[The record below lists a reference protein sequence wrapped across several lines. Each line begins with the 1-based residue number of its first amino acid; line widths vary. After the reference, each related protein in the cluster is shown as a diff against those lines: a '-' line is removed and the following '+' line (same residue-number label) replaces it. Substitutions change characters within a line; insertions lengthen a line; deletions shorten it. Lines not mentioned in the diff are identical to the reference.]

1 MVEELAVATRVAS
14 EASERYH
21 IVTNQCLWFALLI
34 WNIICQV
41 KAGEFREVAVD
52 KNGMGT
58 FSVSRSYTRMHL
70 VFSGFRPQQIA
81 HHNSTCEVQWKK
93 WVLDIE
99 AKKMV
104 CAPSSSLDCS

>member
-41 KAGEFREVAVD
+41 KAGEFARSPLIR
-52 KNGMGT
+52 MGWEP
-58 FSVSRSYTRMHL
+58 SPVSRSYTRMHL
-70 VFSGFRPQQIA
+70 VFSGFRPPT
-81 HHNSTCEVQWKK
+81 NC
-93 WVLDIE
+93 
-99 AKKMV
+99 
-104 CAPSSSLDCS
+104 PP